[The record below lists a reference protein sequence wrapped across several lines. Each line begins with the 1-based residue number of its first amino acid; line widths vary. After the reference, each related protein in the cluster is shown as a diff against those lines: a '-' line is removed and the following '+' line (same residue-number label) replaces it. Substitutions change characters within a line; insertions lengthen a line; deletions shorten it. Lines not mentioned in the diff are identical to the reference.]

1 MIYNDTIHFF
11 YRDMDKKTEE
21 INETI
26 EEINNDE
33 EEIIATVVQ
42 EENER

>member
-1 MIYNDTIHFF
+1 
-11 YRDMDKKTEE
+11 MDKKTEE